1 MDKMRK
7 LAMVSDFD
15 QVKAGSPG
23 VEAEV
28 VVAKSLQIR
37 LLSQLGDVEKPRAFR
52 CSSPLGSSFYFCF
65 IWIFKAQFHI
75 CEYLMYDN

>member
-7 LAMVSDFD
+7 LATVSDFD

-23 VEAEV
+23 VEGEV
-28 VVAKSLQIR
+28 EVAKSLQIR
-37 LLSQLGDVEKPRAFR
+37 LLSQLGDVERLRAFR
-52 CSSPLGSSFYFCF
+52 YSSPLGSSFYFCF
-65 IWIFKAQFHI
+65 IQIFKTQFHI

>member
-23 VEAEV
+23 VEAEIA
-28 VVAKSLQIR
+28 VARMQAANAVFMTI
-37 LLSQLGDVEKPRAFR
+37 
-52 CSSPLGSSFYFCF
+52 
-65 IWIFKAQFHI
+65 
-75 CEYLMYDN
+75 